1 MTDTNTFCTSYQ
13 NIVTAKKQALLF
25 NIPKTRYDNLKNS
38 PYDGQSDANQ
48 RKYELDMR
56 RKAEILK
63 YSRNN
68 GQPTKKQSWSQ
79 IVNGR
84 NPYARI
90 ISQTQIQQGISA
102 QCIAAI
108 GQLDTAPTLSSNA
121 GIPGPAF
128 MIKLNP
134 DVPLYNYQN
143 SIQNV
148 YGVENTTS
156 GQEYNVEMNYDQYMN
171 SNNSSSAF
179 NLFSLYIQPD
189 ITRIYKT
196 FRASIPIAVEFSG
209 YITDTVSNKYI
220 AINTFAASNF
230 ALKTYFGGNLVP
242 PETQTLTYQF
252 ENGSIDLSGTYIKP
266 TNTYDSVNL
275 ANNGFKA
282 ILFYGNLLVS
292 GIWVSTQPY
301 FSYDFR
307 LFYNFANNSIS
318 IQNISNSNIQIIG
331 NNYQILS
338 DTNPKQSLYNCEVF
352 QNVALYDIPWI
363 PSSDPNRIVFQE
375 I

>member
-1 MTDTNTFCTSYQ
+1 MTDNNNFCTSYQ

-38 PYDGQSDANQ
+38 PYIGKPDANQ

-56 RKAEILK
+56 RKVEILK
-63 YSRNN
+63 YNRNN

-90 ISQTQIQQGISA
+90 ISETQIQQGIS
-102 QCIAAI
+102 QICINAI
-108 GQLDTAPTLSSNA
+108 GKLDTAPTLSSNA

-128 MIKLNP
+128 MIKLDSN
-134 DVPLYNYQN
+134 VPLYNYQN

-156 GQEYNVEMNYDQYMN
+156 GQEYTVEMNYDQYMN
-171 SNNSSSAF
+171 SNVSLDAF
-179 NLFSLYIQPD
+179 ILFSLYIQPD

-266 TNTYDSVNL
+266 TNT
-275 ANNGFKA
+275 NNYFKA

-301 FSYDFR
+301 YSYDFR
-307 LFYNFANNSIS
+307 LVYNFGSNSIS

-331 NNYQILS
+331 NNYNILS
-338 DTNPKQSLYNCEVF
+338 DTVPKKSLDNCEVF
-352 QNVALYDIPWI
+352 QNVAPYDVPWI
-363 PSSDPNRIVFQE
+363 PSSDSNRIVFQE
-375 I
+375 ISE

>member
-1 MTDTNTFCTSYQ
+1 MTDNNNFCTSYQ

-38 PYDGQSDANQ
+38 PYIEEPDANQ

-56 RKAEILK
+56 RKVEILK
-63 YSRNN
+63 YNRNN

-79 IVNGR
+79 IANGR

-90 ISQTQIQQGISA
+90 ISQTQIQQGISQICA
-102 QCIAAI
+102 DAI
-108 GQLDTAPTLSSNA
+108 GKLDTAPTLSSNA

-128 MIKLNP
+128 MIKLDSN
-134 DVPLYNYQN
+134 VPLYNYQN

-156 GQEYNVEMNYDQYMN
+156 GQEYTVEMNYDQYMN
-171 SNNSSSAF
+171 SNVSSSVS

-209 YITDTVSNKYI
+209 YITDTGSNKYI

-252 ENGSIDLSGTYIKP
+252 ENGSIDLSGTYIEP
-266 TNTYDSVNL
+266 TNTYIAGNL
-275 ANNGFKA
+275 ANNYFNA

-301 FSYDFR
+301 YSYNFR
-307 LFYNFANNSIS
+307 LVYNFGPYSAENINNANIK
-318 IQNISNSNIQIIG
+318 IIG

-338 DTNPKQSLYNCEVF
+338 DTNPKQSLYNCVVF
-352 QNVALYDIPWI
+352 QNVAPYDVSWT
-363 PSSDPNRIVFQE
+363 PSSDNNHISFQE